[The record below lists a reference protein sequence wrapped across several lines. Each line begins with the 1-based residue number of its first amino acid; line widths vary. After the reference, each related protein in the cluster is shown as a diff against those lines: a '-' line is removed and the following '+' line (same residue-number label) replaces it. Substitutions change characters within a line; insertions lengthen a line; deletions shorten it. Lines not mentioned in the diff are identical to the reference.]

1 MITKKIEYEKLEYI
15 HCALQEVDRYCKEQE
30 KETGFFRRDCD
41 IDNDLVVTAM
51 GFVED
56 IRGKFFDKNGE
67 LIDEV
72 KS

>member
-15 HCALQEVDRYCKEQE
+15 HFVLQEIDQHCKENG
-30 KETGFFRRDCD
+30 KETGFFRHDCN
-41 IDNDLVVTAM
+41 IDGDLVVTAM

-56 IRGKFFDKNGE
+56 IREKFFDKNGE
-67 LIDEV
+67 LIDEL